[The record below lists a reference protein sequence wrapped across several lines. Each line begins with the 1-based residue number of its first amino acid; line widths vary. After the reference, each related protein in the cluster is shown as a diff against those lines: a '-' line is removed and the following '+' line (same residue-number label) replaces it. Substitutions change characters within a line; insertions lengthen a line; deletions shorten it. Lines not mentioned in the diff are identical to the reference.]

1 MYISVLS
8 LFRQVLFEQV
18 AAAND
23 FHVFLPVMIKRN
35 IMIQEQ
41 VLLMIMAATG
51 SIPESMMPTTVDCKG
66 QGRTPATEDVAEQ
79 DVLRQIMK

>member
-1 MYISVLS
+1 M
-8 LFRQVLFEQV
+8 LFEQV

-35 IMIQEQ
+35 VMIQEQ

-51 SIPESMMPTTVDCKG
+51 SIPESMMPKVDGEG
-66 QGRTPATEDVAEQ
+66 QPMTPATEDVAEQ
-79 DVLRQIMK
+79 DILRQIMKYVTIVE